1 MNKMLAVIRR
11 EYLQA
16 VRKKMFIIMT
26 FLFPVLMASAFLL
39 PTLLMAKTLSGRRI
53 AIVDGTGRLHDAF
66 VKAAAEKSKPADA
79 KAAAKNRDIPIPTDY
94 VYVDAQAGAEPEA
107 QAQPYLDR
115 LKAGDKN
122 PKTKLDGVLVIP
134 RDALT
139 ASEGHMKFYSRSATD
154 FIAQEQL
161 SSISNRS
168 ILRDRLVGRGI
179 AAEDVEK
186 LTARVD
192 IDSVQLT
199 KDGSEKKGGTAN
211 FILGFILAGLVLIP
225 SFVYGMEIMRGII
238 QEKSDRV
245 IEVLISSMSPM
256 QLLVGKILGVA
267 LVGLTQVG
275 AWILMLSALGAYVV
289 GTASMMGV
297 NVASM
302 LHASTFVFFAIFF
315 LLAYLTYVCVYAVAG
330 AVCNSEKEAQQ
341 LIAPISMLMMIPWF
355 LMFPIITAPESAL
368 AVGFSLSPV
377 FGPLTMFV
385 RTIVSEPPFWHVALS
400 IAVSIATISVFF
412 WATAKIFRVGI
423 LSYGK
428 RPTLPEL
435 WRWLKVA

>member
-53 AIVDGTGRLHDAF
+53 AIVDGTGRLRDAF
-66 VKAAAEKSKPADA
+66 KADSEKPKPAADA
-79 KAAAKNRDIPIPTDY
+79 KPAAKSRDIPIPTDF
-94 VYVDAQAGAEPEA
+94 VYVDAQAGGSPET

-122 PKTKLDGVLVIP
+122 PKTKLDGVLVVP

-139 ASEGHMKFYSRSATD
+139 ATEGHMKYYSRSATD

-168 ILRDRLVGRGI
+168 ILRDRLIGRGLP
-179 AAEDVEK
+179 AEDIEK

-199 KDGSEKKGGTAN
+199 KDGGEKKGGTAN

-225 SFVYGMEIMRGII
+225 SFVYGLEIMRGII
-238 QEKSDRV
+238 QEKTDRV
-245 IEVLISSMSPM
+245 IEVLISSMTPM
-256 QLLVGKILGVA
+256 QLLVGK
-267 LVGLTQVG
+267 
-275 AWILMLSALGAYVV
+275 
-289 GTASMMGV
+289 
-297 NVASM
+297 
-302 LHASTFVFFAIFF
+302 
-315 LLAYLTYVCVYAVAG
+315 
-330 AVCNSEKEAQQ
+330 
-341 LIAPISMLMMIPWF
+341 
-355 LMFPIITAPESAL
+355 
-368 AVGFSLSPV
+368 
-377 FGPLTMFV
+377 
-385 RTIVSEPPFWHVALS
+385 
-400 IAVSIATISVFF
+400 
-412 WATAKIFRVGI
+412 
-423 LSYGK
+423 
-428 RPTLPEL
+428 
-435 WRWLKVA
+435 